1 MPATKGMPIMNHR
14 QLILGTALATL
25 FAVSPTLAQDTQVAE
40 ASPLLE
46 EIIVYGRGE
55 ARQVQG
61 VTAAAIALEAPG
73 TSPLKAIEN
82 LPGVSFQSADPFGN
96 YEWSAR
102 ITIRGFNQNQLGFTL
117 DGVPLGD
124 MSYGNHN
131 GLHISRAISSE
142 NVAEVT
148 VAQGAGSLS
157 TASTSNLGGT
167 VQFTSHK
174 PAKEAGAF
182 VSGMFGSE
190 NTGRG
195 FVRLETGELST
206 GTAAYISYT
215 RQNADKWKG
224 DGIQK
229 QDQANFK
236 VVQTVGEGEISA
248 WLNWSD
254 RRENDY
260 QDLSLAMIDRL
271 GYDWD
276 NFAKDWATAL
286 RVADIYNGLATGP
299 FPGKIQ
305 TVDDAYYDAAG
316 LRKDTLGA
324 VNFTYPLTD
333 SLKLDVTGYGHQN
346 DGQGLWFTPYTPT
359 PGGAPMSIRTTE
371 YSIERFGGI
380 GQLTAEIGDHTVSG
394 GFWFEDNDF
403 NQARRFY
410 GLNRASPGRSSTQF
424 QTGPMATQ
432 WEYDFTTKTTQFNLS
447 DAWKVTDQLT
457 VNAGFKSVKVE
468 NEGATVVGA
477 VKNGTITAKDNFLP
491 QAGFVYEIN
500 DEHQV
505 FGSYAE
511 NMRAFES
518 SGTGGP
524 FSTTKDAF
532 DKIKDGLKPENS
544 RTFELGWRFRVDGF
558 QGSVAAYD
566 VQFDDRLLTVTVGSG
581 ILGLPPSLQNVG
593 GVSTRGIE
601 AAGTYKLTDDLSL
614 FGSYT
619 YNDSS
624 YDDNVLDGANVVA
637 TKDKTV
643 VNSPKHLLKGEVS
656 YDDGNLFGTLGAN
669 YTSKRYYTY
678 LNDGSVD
685 AYTLVEASV
694 GYRFEG
700 SDWLEGTELQANVTN
715 LFDKKYVSTIGSNGF
730 VNSDPTGAAQT
741 LLAGAPR
748 QFFVSLKKQF

>member
-1 MPATKGMPIMNHR
+1 MKYNH
-14 QLILGTALATL
+14 LAVGTALATL
-25 FAVSPTLAQDTQVAE
+25 FAISPAFAQTDGQVAD
-40 ASPLLE
+40 ASATMLE
-46 EIIVYGRGE
+46 EIVVYGRGE

-142 NVAEVT
+142 NVGEVT

-174 PAKEAGAF
+174 PSKEAGAY
-182 VSGMFGSE
+182 VAGMFGSE
-190 NTGRG
+190 QTGRG

-206 GTAAYISYT
+206 GTSAYISYT
-215 RQNADKWKG
+215 RQNAEKWKG

-236 VVQTVGEGEISA
+236 VVQTVGDGEISA

-260 QDLSLAMIDRL
+260 QDLSLQMIDRL

-286 RVADIYNGLATGP
+286 RVSDIYNGIITGP
-299 FPGKIQ
+299 FPAPIQ

-316 LRKDTLGA
+316 LRKDTIGA
-324 VNFTYPLTD
+324 VSLAYPLTD
-333 SLKLDVTGYGHQN
+333 SLKLDLTGYGHQN

-359 PGGAPMSIRTTE
+359 PGGASQSIRTTE
-371 YSIERFGGI
+371 YSIERIGGI

-403 NQARRFY
+403 TQARRFY

-424 QTGPMATQ
+424 QTGAMATQ
-432 WEYDFTTKTTQFNLS
+432 WEYDFNTKTTQFNLS
-447 DAWKVTDQLT
+447 DSWKVTDQLT
-457 VNAGFKSVKVE
+457 VNAGFKSVNVE
-468 NEGATVVGA
+468 NEGATVTGA
-477 VKNGTITAKDNFLP
+477 VKNGTIKAKDNFLP

-524 FSTTKDAF
+524 FSTTKAAF
-532 DKIKDGLKPENS
+532 DAIKDNLEPENS
-544 RTFELGWRFRVDGF
+544 RTFELGWRFRVEQF

-581 ILGLPPSLQNVG
+581 IQGLPPSLQNVG
-593 GVSTRGIE
+593 GVSTRGVE
-601 AAGTYKLTDDLSL
+601 AAGTYKVTDDVSL

-624 YDDNVLDGANVVA
+624 YDDNVLDGTTVVP
-637 TKDKTV
+637 TKNKTV

-656 YDDGNLFGTLGAN
+656 YDDGNLFATLGAN

-685 AYTLVEASV
+685 AYTLVEASL